1 MGKKKR
7 QRNISLYGNL
17 EGLREKAFINALV
30 DIYRTTESNIS
41 PKFDPAN
48 GGNPD
53 KIIGDTL
60 KECHRDR
67 VFAWF
72 DEDFEPKNSLSK
84 GARSKIATYWV
95 IDSSDLQA
103 FYNCP
108 MRDLQQIYNAGNT
121 KKPTLIVSQPV
132 CADALILQILGETP
146 AHTTY
151 LPSQRDKQ
159 IRELKSQL
167 NQLINGQDEMAFYK
181 AQLTLDSLNEK
192 SEQLPLLKLL
202 ISMITK

>member
-7 QRNISLYGNL
+7 QRSLSLYGNL
-17 EGLREKAFINALV
+17 EGIREKNFINALME
-30 DIYRTTESNIS
+30 IYKTTESNIS

-48 GGNPD
+48 GGDPD

-67 VFAWF
+67 AFAWL
-72 DEDFEPKNSLSK
+72 DEDFEPKKPLTREIREK
-84 GARSKIATYWV
+84 LARCWG
-95 IDSSDLQA
+95 IDDADLQA
-103 FYNCP
+103 FYDCQIK
-108 MRDLQQIYNAGNT
+108 DLQQIYNADNT

-151 LPSQRDKQ
+151 ASNLRDRQ

-167 NQLINGQDEMAFYK
+167 NQLINEQDEVEFYK
-181 AQLTLDSLNEK
+181 VRLNLDSLNEK

>member
-30 DIYRTTESNIS
+30 DIYKTTESNIS
-41 PKFDPAN
+41 PKFDPSN

-60 KECHRDR
+60 KERHRDKA
-67 VFAWF
+67 FAWL
-72 DEDFEPKNSLSK
+72 DEDFEPASPLSK
-84 GARSKIATYWV
+84 EIRGKLAKCWEIGDAN
-95 IDSSDLQA
+95 LQD

-108 MRDLQQIYNAGNT
+108 MRDLQRNYNADNF
-121 KKPTLIVSQPV
+121 KKPILIVSQPV
-132 CADALILQILGETP
+132 CADALILQILGEAP
-146 AHTTY
+146 VHTTY
-151 LPSQRDKQ
+151 APNQRDRQ

-167 NQLINGQDEMAFYK
+167 NQLINGQEEVKYYI
-181 AQLTLDSLNEK
+181 QRLNQNILNER
-192 SEQLPLLKLL
+192 SEQIPLLKLL
-202 ISMITK
+202 ITMVTK